1 MFCDEEM
8 DEVVSAW
15 TVLAKE
21 KHVQYLQQAAAET
34 SREDWMKLTLEA
46 EDGSMEEWQAKYASR
61 ALAFRYSHLYYYLKR
76 PL

>member
-46 EDGSMEEWQAKYASR
+46 EDGSMEWRSGRRNMR
-61 ALAFRYSHLYYYLKR
+61 AGHLR
-76 PL
+76 FGIATFITT